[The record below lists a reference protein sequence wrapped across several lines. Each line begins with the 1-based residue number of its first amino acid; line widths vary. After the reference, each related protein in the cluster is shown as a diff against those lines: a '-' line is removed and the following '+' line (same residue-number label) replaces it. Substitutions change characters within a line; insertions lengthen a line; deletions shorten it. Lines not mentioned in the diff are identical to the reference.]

1 MNCPRV
7 FGMLAD
13 WAVAALPAPHTGWAI
28 NLFAPGVVSL
38 AEGGTVIKDP
48 APLHALKGTYDHSCS

>member
-1 MNCPRV
+1 
-7 FGMLAD
+7 MLAD